1 MPERNLFLVC
11 YDIHD
16 QQVYKKVHRAVKAF
30 AVGGQKSCF
39 ECWMTNLE
47 KKELLEELTYLL
59 GNTGKADVFQ
69 LSPNCEKRYYGIA
82 AEKNFNPFYI
92 F

>member
-39 ECWMTNLE
+39 ECWMTNSE
-47 KKELLEELTYLL
+47 KKELLRSWHIYWGDTE
-59 GNTGKADVFQ
+59 KADIFQ
-69 LSPNCEKRYYGIA
+69 LSPNYEKRYYGIA
-82 AEKNFNPFYI
+82 AENDFNPFYI
-92 F
+92 L